1 MKPIKLRIKI
11 CSPFNKSDT
20 VDASVQILNTAN
32 YSQYCLSRKGDKNK
46 AYFTVYDHNYMDVV
60 LECLIDHGYTVE
72 EINKCL
78 IKWLDGDNPKYAGI
92 RKSIFKVIREER
104 EERISELVSN
114 FLADQFDYEAK
125 RFKNLEG

>member
-1 MKPIKLRIKI
+1 MKPVKLRIKI

-20 VDASVQILNTAN
+20 VDASVQILNSVN

-46 AYFTVYDHNYMDVV
+46 AYFTIYDHNYMDVA

-72 EINKCL
+72 EINKCF
-78 IKWLDGDNPKYAGI
+78 DGDDPKYAGI
-92 RKSIFKVIREER
+92 RESIFKGMHEER
-104 EERISELVSN
+104 NERISELVSN

-125 RFKNLEG
+125 RFKSLEG

>member
-11 CSPFNKSDT
+11 CNPFNKSDT
-20 VDASVQILNTAN
+20 VEASVQMLDTAN

-46 AYFTVYDHNYMDVV
+46 AYFTVYDHNCMDVV

-78 IKWLDGDNPKYAGI
+78 NKCLDGDPKYAGI
-92 RKSIFKVIREER
+92 RKSIFKAMHEEQ